1 MGLETAAVIGEAILK
16 RKARLLLGGVKQQY
30 AKIIAYSNPKDG
42 FKDSKPDLLI
52 GPQLLGLKRKWVLE
66 AMFNPDS
73 LEYTKESKWK
83 TTTTPF
89 SSAGVKSYGG
99 SMPGNFKLDLT
110 FDTSD
115 VGESVFEAY
124 IKFVEQLLE
133 VNHKEDPPLPPPPCR
148 FKWGGFSTP
157 LMIAIKATIKYTMFL
172 ADGTP
177 LRATASME
185 FEEYDDE
192 ALAKKASQN
201 PTSVSF
207 ARKIWRVAPGETLDW
222 IAYQEYGNPAH
233 WRHIANT
240 NNLRNPM
247 DLKPGT
253 ILKLVPLA

>member
-1 MGLETAAVIGEAILK
+1 MGLETLAVLGEAVAA
-16 RKARLLLGGVKQQY
+16 RKLRMLLAGVKQQY

-42 FKDSKPDLLI
+42 FKDSKPDLM
-52 GPQLLGLKRKWVLE
+52 GPLQFGLKRKWVLE

-73 LEYTKESKWK
+73 LSNDKITNWK

-99 SMPGNFKLDLT
+99 SMPGKFNLDLL
-110 FDTSD
+110 FDTTDS
-115 VGESVFEAY
+115 GESVYEAY
-124 IKFVEQLLE
+124 IKFIEQLLE

-148 FKWGGFSTP
+148 FKWGNFSSP
-157 LMIAIKATIKYTMFL
+157 LMVASKANITYTMFL

-177 LRATASME
+177 IRAIAKME

-192 ALAKKASQN
+192 ELAKKSSQN
-201 PTSVSF
+201 PTSVSY
-207 ARKIWRVAPGETLDW
+207 ARKIWRVSPGETLDW
-222 IAYQEYGNPAH
+222 IAYQEYGSPAH

>member
-1 MGLETAAVIGEAILK
+1 MGLETLAVLGEAVAA
-16 RKARLLLGGVKQQY
+16 RKLRMLLAGVKQQY

-42 FKDSKPDLLI
+42 FKDSKPDLM
-52 GPQLLGLKRKWVLE
+52 GPLQFGLKRKWVLE

-73 LEYTKESKWK
+73 LSYDKISNWK

-99 SMPGNFKLDLT
+99 SMPGKFNLDLL
-110 FDTSD
+110 FDTTDS
-115 VGESVFEAY
+115 GESVYEAY
-124 IKFVEQLLE
+124 IKFIEQLLE

-148 FKWGGFSTP
+148 FKWGNFSSP
-157 LMIAIKATIKYTMFL
+157 LMVASKANITYTMFL

-177 LRATASME
+177 IRAIAKME

-192 ALAKKASQN
+192 ELAKKSSQN
-201 PTSVSF
+201 PTSVSY
-207 ARKIWRVAPGETLDW
+207 ARKIWRVSPGETLDW
-222 IAYQEYGNPAH
+222 IAYQEYGSPAH